1 MNFDQTAPTVQ
12 FAIPNEKS
20 CEKVSV
26 TDYGFFFNKD
36 TDVVIS
42 ASDPC
47 NRKQN
52 EATASGVKSI
62 TYKLVP
68 FNQKFDEVEAITVD
82 DSSVTVAVQAGFKGQ
97 IYAYATDNA
106 GNFPGTRE
114 VGKWSGCKYFA
125 DSNEANDQGY
135 VHPDGTIVEN
145 AQQHQDSSIVIARK
159 NQPAGTQNNKKA
171 YKAGGQNAPQQDK
184 KLSYDATKNVPLY
197 DTNAKFTVTV
207 KDAQSGIRTVKY
219 TLIEGGKTSVNTL
232 EVNTPYGKAYAQA
245 ALQAENLE
253 SSTGNA
259 TRHAKELW
267 RVDDAKITGRDAN
280 LATEL
285 TC

>member
-1 MNFDQTAPTVQ
+1 MEAWDNAGNASKVSFTLNFDQTAPTVQ
-12 FAIPNEKS
+12 FAIPSGNA
-20 CEKVSV
+20 CEKVTVS
-26 TDYGFFFNKD
+26 DYGFFFNKD

-42 ASDPC
+42 ALDPC
-47 NRKQN
+47 NTDKQ
-52 EATASGVKSI
+52 EATASGVQSI

-68 FNQKFDEVEAITVD
+68 SDQKFDEVEAITVPVAKD
-82 DSSVTVAVQAGFKGQ
+82 DPSFTVAVQACFKGQ

-184 KLSYDATKNVPLY
+184 N
-197 DTNAKFTVTV
+197 
-207 KDAQSGIRTVKY
+207 
-219 TLIEGGKTSVNTL
+219 
-232 EVNTPYGKAYAQA
+232 
-245 ALQAENLE
+245 
-253 SSTGNA
+253 
-259 TRHAKELW
+259 
-267 RVDDAKITGRDAN
+267 
-280 LATEL
+280 
-285 TC
+285 

>member
-1 MNFDQTAPTVQ
+1 MKAWDNAGNASKVSFTLNFDQTAPTVQ

-82 DSSVTVAVQAGFKGQ
+82 DSSVTVQALRARSMPTQRTMPATSPAHGKLENGAAVN
-97 IYAYATDNA
+97 I
-106 GNFPGTRE
+106 
-114 VGKWSGCKYFA
+114 
-125 DSNEANDQGY
+125 
-135 VHPDGTIVEN
+135 
-145 AQQHQDSSIVIARK
+145 
-159 NQPAGTQNNKKA
+159 
-171 YKAGGQNAPQQDK
+171 
-184 KLSYDATKNVPLY
+184 
-197 DTNAKFTVTV
+197 
-207 KDAQSGIRTVKY
+207 
-219 TLIEGGKTSVNTL
+219 
-232 EVNTPYGKAYAQA
+232 
-245 ALQAENLE
+245 LQ
-253 SSTGNA
+253 TA
-259 TRHAKELW
+259 TRQMTRAMCTQTV
-267 RVDDAKITGRDAN
+267 RS
-280 LATEL
+280 
-285 TC
+285 